1 MAEAKEGA
9 PKKKNMLPVILAV
22 VAVVGGGGFFMM
34 NGKKEVKE
42 VPEVALSHHPEDA
55 GEFLVNLK
63 GGGYLSTKI
72 ALQCAEGASVSSKG
86 DGHGGGAGILPFVND
101 VIITVLTSKTM
112 DDLSSIEGKKQLRR
126 ELAYHIN
133 HASHTF
139 AHAEEGE
146 GKKPSKKKKKSDHD
160 DHGSGTPDE
169 LKPDF
174 EPEYPE
180 WDNDEGPVLKVFFLT
195 FTTQS

>member
-1 MAEAKEGA
+1 MSDAKEA
-9 PKKKNMLPVILAV
+9 PKKKNMMPVIIAV
-22 VAVVGGGGFFMM
+22 VLVLGGGGFFMM
-34 NGKKEVKE
+34 GGKKEEKA
-42 VPEVALSHHPEDA
+42 VPEIALGHYPEEV

-72 ALQCAEGASVSSKG
+72 TVQCAEGTTVSSAG
-86 DGHGGGAGILPFVND
+86 DGHGKGGAILPFVND
-101 VIITVLTSKTM
+101 TVISILTSKTM
-112 DDLSSIEGKKQLRR
+112 EEISTIEGKAKLRR

-133 HASHTF
+133 HASHDF
-139 AHAEEGE
+139 VHAKGEEAP
-146 GKKPSKKKKKSDHD
+146 KKSKKKKRSSGD
-160 DHGSGTPDE
+160 DHGTPEE
-169 LKPDF
+169 LAADF

>member
-1 MAEAKEGA
+1 MSEAKEAA
-9 PKKKNMLPVILAV
+9 PKKKNMMPVIIAV
-22 VAVVGGGGFFMM
+22 VLVLAGGGYFMLG
-34 NGKKEVKE
+34 GKKEEKA
-42 VPEVALSHHPEDA
+42 VPEIALGHHPEEV

-72 ALQCAEGASVSSKG
+72 VVQCAEGATVSSAG
-86 DGHGGGAGILPFVND
+86 DGHGGGGGILPFVND
-101 VIITVLTSKTM
+101 TVISVLSGKTL
-112 DDLSSIEGKKQLRR
+112 DEISSLEGKAKLRR

-139 AHAEEGE
+139 VHAEGE
-146 GKKPSKKKKKSDHD
+146 EAPKKSKKKKKSSHD
-160 DHGSGTPDE
+160 DHGDPEE
-169 LKPDF
+169 LAADY

-195 FTTQS
+195 FTTQN